1 MVQYQYAPLE
11 LPCTLGAGIA
21 ICTLGVGVVN
31 TVTSFCGFELGAFVW
46 IGLSMRAVLIDDCG
60 FGRGSR
66 LSCRNDGVTL
76 SLGGA
81 VVASNVTRVR
91 RF

>member
-1 MVQYQYAPLE
+1 MAS
-11 LPCTLGAGIA
+11 CTLGFGMDF
-21 ICTLGVGVVN
+21 CTLGVGVVN

-60 FGRGSR
+60 FGRGSP
-66 LSCRNDGVTL
+66 SCRNVGVTL

-91 RF
+91 RL